1 MNTPAGAIPS
11 LADCDVK
18 ALAWAVRRAQKTSS
32 AFKSELAAAERA
44 ISRLKSL
51 KPPSAAA
58 KGSAPSFVAAN
69 DPFAEPDGRTAAEP
83 IQDHVDRDRDR
94 DTRFR

>member
-1 MNTPAGAIPS
+1 MNAPAGSSSP
-11 LADCDVK
+11 LADNDVK

-51 KPPSAAA
+51 RHPPAAA
-58 KGSAPSFVAAN
+58 KCSAPRFLAAN
-69 DPFAEPDGRTAAEP
+69 DPFAEPDGHEAADAV
-83 IQDHVDRDRDR
+83 QRAVARDRE
-94 DTRFR
+94 TRFC

>member
-1 MNTPAGAIPS
+1 MNTPAGPIPS
-11 LADCDVK
+11 LADSDVK

-51 KPPSAAA
+51 KPPSATA
-58 KGSAPSFVAAN
+58 KGSAQSFVAAN
-69 DPFAEPDGRTAAEP
+69 DPFAGPDGRTAAEP
-83 IQDHVDRDRDR
+83 IQNHVARDR